1 MTTRQTALQNLQELQ
16 AELPIL
22 ETEYKE
28 AKNLFLDAQYTLR
41 EGSYEWMKALEDLE
55 RTEANLISNK
65 EYTKMW
71 ETDLTNELNS

>member
-1 MTTRQTALQNLQELQ
+1 MTAQQTALQNLQELQ

-22 ETEYKE
+22 ELEYKV

-41 EGSYEWMKALEDLE
+41 EGSYEWVKALENLE
-55 RTEANLISNK
+55 RAEVNIARNK

-71 ETDLTNELNS
+71 ETDLRNELNS